1 MKNLGIL
8 CHVSSLKSKYGIGD
22 FGKSSI
28 DFIKFIKSKGF
39 SIWQILPLNDTNS
52 YNCPYGTYSA
62 LTLDEQFLDLDDLV
76 KLKLIDK
83 QELSDLINHTCAKVD
98 YDFVK
103 KEKRRIVNA
112 AYSNI
117 DESILKRLNQFIIK
131 YPNIRE
137 YAYYKTLLEINNTND
152 WRTIKSNNVEQIEK
166 QHYNTIY
173 KYIFIQYLL
182 YNQWIKVKKYANK
195 NGIKIIGDMPI
206 YCEPTSFDVYYDK
219 DVFLLDEDYNP
230 TVTGGSPADLFCNN
244 EQNWGTCIYNWTLL
258 EKRNYDW
265 FTNRINILKLFY
277 DYIRIDHFPGLVEF
291 YQIDGTNPKL
301 NSYQKGGSYKLF
313 ETIKKIFPMNK
324 FVIEDIGFMP
334 ASCNQVK
341 EYYDLTGMRVIE
353 FAFNTDENNPHLP
366 TSIPTNCIY
375 YSSNHD
381 CNTLIG
387 WLNSISNREK
397 KNIKEYLNI
406 ERYTKN
412 KAFIECCKAL
422 INSDADTVIFQI
434 QDLLKEGEDKRMN
447 IPGQAAEC
455 WEYKVPNNYKRIIN
469 KTLKEILFN
478 D

>member
-182 YNQWIKVKKYANK
+182 YNQWIKVKKN
-195 NGIKIIGDMPI
+195 
-206 YCEPTSFDVYYDK
+206 
-219 DVFLLDEDYNP
+219 
-230 TVTGGSPADLFCNN
+230 
-244 EQNWGTCIYNWTLL
+244 
-258 EKRNYDW
+258 
-265 FTNRINILKLFY
+265 
-277 DYIRIDHFPGLVEF
+277 
-291 YQIDGTNPKL
+291 
-301 NSYQKGGSYKLF
+301 
-313 ETIKKIFPMNK
+313 
-324 FVIEDIGFMP
+324 
-334 ASCNQVK
+334 
-341 EYYDLTGMRVIE
+341 
-353 FAFNTDENNPHLP
+353 
-366 TSIPTNCIY
+366 
-375 YSSNHD
+375 
-381 CNTLIG
+381 
-387 WLNSISNREK
+387 
-397 KNIKEYLNI
+397 NIKYW
-406 ERYTKN
+406 
-412 KAFIECCKAL
+412 
-422 INSDADTVIFQI
+422 NS
-434 QDLLKEGEDKRMN
+434 N
-447 IPGQAAEC
+447 
-455 WEYKVPNNYKRIIN
+455 
-469 KTLKEILFN
+469 
-478 D
+478 